1 MEFTARRIGPVNW
14 IGLWSFYCRDMSRYF
29 NIWRITMLAPAVQMV
44 LFLFAFRLALG
55 DAERAMGGMAFE
67 HFLIPGLVAYA
78 AIQRGF
84 DTTAFMILF
93 DKMERVIDDISMVP
107 LQPGELVFG
116 YAASAASTGL
126 ITGMAA
132 WLAILPLG
140 GMLPVHPLAML
151 GFAAA
156 SAVMLGLLGVISGL
170 WADRWEHINAV
181 HIFIVM
187 PTLLISG
194 VFFSPDQLPD
204 AFAWVASVNPAH
216 YAIEGFRYA
225 MTGVSVV
232 DPGFGIAVVL
242 ATSAALWVICWRMFA
257 SGYKLKS

>member
-1 MEFTARRIGPVNW
+1 
-14 IGLWSFYCRDMSRYF
+14 MSRYF

-44 LFLFAFRLALG
+44 LFLFAFRVALG
-55 DAERAMGGMAFE
+55 DAERAMGGMDFE
-67 HFLIPGLVAYA
+67 PFLVPGLIAYA

-93 DKMERVIDDISMVP
+93 DKMERVIEDISMVP

-126 ITGMAA
+126 ITGVAA

-140 GMLPVHPLAML
+140 GALPEHPLAVL
-151 GFAAA
+151 AFAATG
-156 SAVMLGLLGVISGL
+156 AVMLGLVGVVSGL
-170 WADRWEHINAV
+170 WADKWEHINAV

-187 PTLLISG
+187 PALLISG

-216 YAIEGFRYA
+216 YAIEGFRFA
-225 MTGVSVV
+225 MTGQSAT
-232 DPGFGIAVVL
+232 DPRLGIAVVL
-242 ATSAALWVICWRMFA
+242 ATAAALWLICWGLFA
-257 SGYKLKS
+257 GGYKLKS